1 MDVAKVVA
9 VLLCGG
15 QALPELYGVDQVAA
29 GRLPLVLVPTTAGT
43 GSEVTPV
50 AVITTGETT
59 KAGMSLLACRVSA
72 EEILAPLPEAPIGNT
87 QFAGHLL
94 EAVVKRSYMDG
105 IQWQRTSLLER
116 AERSAFFCCQRL
128 ADT

>member
-15 QALPELYGVDQVAA
+15 QALPDLYGFDQVAA

-43 GSEVTPV
+43 DSEVTPV

-59 KAGMSLLACRVSA
+59 KANSYAGLFMLFPVSA
-72 EEILAPLPEAPIGNT
+72 MVSGSR
-87 QFAGHLL
+87 
-94 EAVVKRSYMDG
+94 V
-105 IQWQRTSLLER
+105 W
-116 AERSAFFCCQRL
+116 
-128 ADT
+128 

>member
-15 QALPELYGVDQVAA
+15 QALSELYGVDQVAA

-50 AVITTGETT
+50 PVITTGETT
-59 KAGMSLLACRVSA
+59 KAGMSLLACRVS

-87 QFAGHLL
+87 RFAGHLL
-94 EAVVKRSYMDG
+94 EAVLVWMFWHVLSKSGLRTGFGYSGNRLSAG
-105 IQWQRTSLLER
+105 ILL
-116 AERSAFFCCQRL
+116 
-128 ADT
+128 